1 MEDKKIKKILEAMNG
16 VSLQEWKN
24 LKSYFDNKFY
34 LNKKFENNELAFKT
48 VKIFFN
54 SNQESNL

>member
-1 MEDKKIKKILEAMNG
+1 MDDKKIKKILEAMNG

-34 LNKKFENNELAFKT
+34 LNKKFKNNELAFKT
-48 VKIFFN
+48 VKTFFN
-54 SNQESNL
+54 SNQESSL

>member
-34 LNKKFENNELAFKT
+34 LNKKFENNELAFRT
-48 VKIFFN
+48 IKIFFN

>member
-34 LNKKFENNELAFKT
+34 LNKNFENNELAFRT
-48 VKIFFN
+48 IKIFFN

>member
-1 MEDKKIKKILEAMNG
+1 MKDKKIKKILEAMNG

-34 LNKKFENNELAFKT
+34 LNKKFENNELAFRT
-48 VKIFFN
+48 IKIFFN

>member
-1 MEDKKIKKILEAMNG
+1 MEDKKIKKILEAMDG
-16 VSLQEWKN
+16 ISLQEWKN

-48 VKIFFN
+48 IKTFFN
-54 SNQESNL
+54 SDQESSL

>member
-1 MEDKKIKKILEAMNG
+1 MDDKKIKKILEAMNG

-48 VKIFFN
+48 IKIFFN

>member
-48 VKIFFN
+48 VKTFFN

>member
-1 MEDKKIKKILEAMNG
+1 MEDKKIKKILEAMDG

-48 VKIFFN
+48 VKTFFN
-54 SNQESNL
+54 SNQESSL

>member
-1 MEDKKIKKILEAMNG
+1 MDDKKILEAMDG
-16 VSLQEWKN
+16 LSLQEWKN

-48 VKIFFN
+48 VKTFFN
-54 SNQESNL
+54 SDQESSL

>member
-1 MEDKKIKKILEAMNG
+1 MDDKKIKKILEAMNG

-34 LNKKFENNELAFKT
+34 LNKKFENNELAFRT
-48 VKIFFN
+48 IKIFFN

>member
-1 MEDKKIKKILEAMNG
+1 MEDKKIKKILEAMDG

-48 VKIFFN
+48 VKTFFN

>member
-1 MEDKKIKKILEAMNG
+1 MKDKKIKKILEAMNG

-48 VKIFFN
+48 IKIFFN
-54 SNQESNL
+54 SNQESSL

>member
-1 MEDKKIKKILEAMNG
+1 MDDKKIKKILEAMNG

-48 VKIFFN
+48 VKTFFN
-54 SNQESNL
+54 SNQESSL

>member
-48 VKIFFN
+48 IKIFFN

>member
-1 MEDKKIKKILEAMNG
+1 MDDKKIKKILEAMDG